1 MYNIYE
7 VLNMEKENKTRSS
20 KWFLRASAMLLILIL
35 SLCSA
40 LSYGILGSS
49 ENSISKATEGQ
60 ISLAW
65 LKESEFLPNNKSD
78 TQLYPYSLLQEAYS
92 AAGSSSY
99 TDYADVRFQCMAH
112 AGLNTVVSD
121 EYGVSV
127 PASDNKPYKDSVI
140 VGTCEAIEFKS
151 LSQKADGTGS
161 PKPYFGYVVTIKIDK
176 SLSPVLDPDYPYSYV
191 KIRSS
196 QVTADFSNFFIVGS
210 RYIINGTV
218 SYLPST
224 FKEDQAPYFT
234 MAEADFLLP
243 TADVKFEESM
253 YGIIGMAEGTTII
266 GIDNIPHRLTLSYLA
281 AYPDAS
287 YLSYAKIGSSLE
299 EFLSSDNGSVWDGII
314 THRKMTKESVR
325 IATANDIMSIPLFS
339 SGRAHITEGAA
350 FSEEDCLYGK
360 KLCLIS
366 GQLAD
371 SNNIKVGDILDLKF
385 WSSGYTLETGSK
397 GASWSPGL
405 YKPGSDFLE
414 EGSYT
419 VAGIYE
425 DDDAWD
431 TECCGFTPNTV
442 FILEA
447 SVSDAVKIQSS
458 MTDLG
463 GDRYTGI
470 PDSRAYVLKS
480 GKASA
485 FEAEM
490 EAKGYGGMFYYYE
503 QANPSLPNL
512 NSLSDKSRI
521 VAYVSTA
528 ALAVAVASMA
538 VYAIVKN
545 IRSEDK
551 KARLRAVLT
560 AIIISSVSILISAVI
575 CLSFYGGIMGTVNEG
590 ITAGEASLQELKA
603 EPSLPV
609 AVTSIEQVKL
619 DSTPSP
625 LLLVFAI
632 QTGILFLILC
642 ISSALCFI
650 IKGGEKI
657 EKTKIPYRL
666 KNGRGIKGG
675 MPAVI
680 WYSITQSARSAVTGT
695 LMIVLVSLSSIFMFL
710 SVSTWLTARSSIS
723 EAEKA
728 YTSIAVAAENEFL
741 KDINLYK
748 NGIYDYSS
756 LMGMYEAAE
765 QSEHVEY
772 SDIRDKCMAY
782 SSAIKTTTS
791 GMVDEY
797 TPISAVDYP
806 YDLSVVVGT
815 CVSVDYGL
823 AHVIYDPEI
832 EDYLIVLAYKAVL
845 EIDRNESPVLD
856 DNYTY
861 NRYISVSTYQ
871 FSTDVSEYF
880 QVGERYILYGSK
892 GYSQYP
898 KTERYKDK
906 PVLFQLETISPEI
919 LKYYEERIENP
930 DYEVMKFEPYMH
942 EILGTDSSIVIKG
955 RPFGIE
961 EGEMVYNIEDCYF
974 RPYKDDANVAYAKLD
989 GTLEDFLS
997 SEKGQ
1002 KWERWIEECQITVS
1016 SLKMSFTG
1024 NLDSTLLFN
1033 QGLAYITE
1041 GRTFTEQ
1048 EYSDGAKVC
1057 IISAET
1063 ARDSE
1068 IKVGDKIDFNFWSNG
1083 YTLYQD
1089 NNKQIW
1095 QHTPYGDGCGFI
1107 EEGTYEVIGIY
1118 KAESTWSPNE
1128 FFLTPNNAFA
1138 PKGSIEGTIKL
1149 ELPEFMIGGK
1159 IIEETNEYIAPVYD
1173 QYQSISNTHSYVIKP
1188 GHIEAFEKEM
1198 ESLGYGGMFYYYDQ
1212 GYSMISPIL
1221 DSLRESTS
1229 LLMYVSV
1236 AVWIVVLSAFFI
1248 IMASRNRKTAGIMMS
1263 LGIRRSQ
1270 IFAHMLAMLMC
1281 VIMISSLAGGIA
1293 GYFMYDGIVG
1303 RIYEEAR
1310 EDNVNLEFSSFK
1322 TDASI
1327 SGTYDSSLIESFDLK
1342 KSPQS
1347 VLMIGGIQLI
1357 FLSSAS
1363 AVMAKRYSMMEPLV
1377 LLKGAGRIKGR
1388 KKK

>member
-1 MYNIYE
+1 MKKEKKNRANKW
-7 VLNMEKENKTRSS
+7 VLRT
-20 KWFLRASAMLLILIL
+20 SAMLIVLLL

-40 LSYGILGSS
+40 LSCGIWRSS
-49 ENSISKATEGQ
+49 ENCINKASEGQ

-65 LKESEFLPNNKSD
+65 LKESEFLPNSKSN

-92 AAGSSSY
+92 AADSSAYVDS
-99 TDYADVRFQCMAH
+99 ADVRHQFMAH

-121 EYGVSV
+121 ECGVSV
-127 PASDNKPYKDSVI
+127 HSSIDKPYKDSVI

-151 LSQKADGTGS
+151 QSQKADGTGS

-176 SLSPVLDPDYPYSYV
+176 DLSPVLDSDYPYSHV

-218 SYLPST
+218 SYLPSA
-224 FKEDQAPYFT
+224 FKEDQAPYFN

-243 TADVKFEESM
+243 TTDVKFEESM
-253 YGIIGMAEGTTII
+253 YGIIGVPEGTTITA
-266 GIDNIPHRLTLSYLA
+266 IDNIPRRLTLSYLA
-281 AYPDAS
+281 AYSDPS
-287 YLSYAKIGSSLE
+287 YLSYAKIEGSFD
-299 EFLSSDNGSVWDGII
+299 EFLSSDKNSSWNSII
-314 THRKMTKESVR
+314 TRRKTTKESLKIV
-325 IATANDIMSIPLFS
+325 TVNDIKSIPLFC
-339 SGRAHITEGAA
+339 SGRANITEGAS
-350 FSEEDCLYGK
+350 FTEGDYLSGS

-366 GQLAD
+366 GQLAK
-371 SNNIKVGDILDLKF
+371 SNSIEVGDILELKL
-385 WSSGYTLETGSK
+385 WSNGYTLETSSL
-397 GASWSPGL
+397 GASWSSNQ
-405 YKPGSDFLE
+405 YNPGSDFLD

-431 TECCGFTPNTV
+431 TQCCGFTPNTV
-442 FILEA
+442 FIPEA
-447 SVSDAVKIQSS
+447 SVSGDVKVEASL
-458 MTDLG
+458 TDLG
-463 GDRYTGI
+463 KDRYTGI
-470 PDSRAYVLKS
+470 PDSRAYVLKG

-485 FEAEM
+485 FETEM
-490 EAKGYGGMFYYYE
+490 EAKGYGSMFYYYE
-503 QANPSLPNL
+503 NADPSLPNL

-521 VAYVSTA
+521 AAYISTA
-528 ALAVAVASMA
+528 ALAAAVAIMA
-538 VYAIVKN
+538 IYAIVKN

-551 KARLRAVLT
+551 KTRLRAVLT
-560 AIIISSVSILISAVI
+560 VIIISIVSILTSAVI
-575 CLSFYGGIMGTVNEG
+575 SLSFYSSIIGASNGY
-590 ITAGEASLQELKA
+590 ITTTEVTGQALKT
-603 EPSLPV
+603 EPSIPTPIAESV
-609 AVTSIEQVKL
+609 QAKL
-619 DSTPSP
+619 DNAPSP
-625 LLLVFAI
+625 LLMVFAI
-632 QTGILFLILC
+632 QTGILLLILC
-642 ISSALCFI
+642 LSSVLCLT

-723 EAEKA
+723 EAQKA

-741 KDINLYK
+741 KDINVYK
-748 NGIYDYSS
+748 DGIYDYSS
-756 LMGMYEAAE
+756 LIGIYEAAE

-772 SDIRDKCMAY
+772 VDIRDKCMAY
-782 SSAIKTTTS
+782 SSVIETTTS
-791 GMVDEY
+791 GMSDEY
-797 TPISAVDYP
+797 NTITAVDYP

-815 CVSVDYGL
+815 CVSVKYIWSGG
-823 AHVIYDPEI
+823 AYDPSIGEVVNRF
-832 EDYLIVLAYKAVL
+832 DYDVVL

-856 DNYTY
+856 EDYTY
-861 NRYISVSTYQ
+861 SRYIRV
-871 FSTDVSEYF
+871 FTDQITSDLSDCF
-880 QVGERYILYGSK
+880 NVGERYILYGSK

-898 KTERYKDK
+898 KTERYRDK
-906 PVLFQLETISPEI
+906 PARLTLEI
-919 LKYYEERIENP
+919 LLPGRKEERGVEIT
-930 DYEVMKFEPYMH
+930 DSIFYELVKFEPYMH
-942 EILGTDSSIVIKG
+942 EILGTSNSTTVVRTTPEGK
-955 RPFGIE
+955 IE
-961 EGEMVYNIEDCYF
+961 YNIEDCYF
-974 RPYKDDANVAYAKLD
+974 RAYMDDAYMAYAKLD
-989 GTLEDFLS
+989 GTLEEFLS

-1002 KWERWIEECQITVS
+1002 KWNRWIEECQITLS
-1016 SLKMSFTG
+1016 SLKMNFTG
-1024 NLDSTLLFN
+1024 NLDSILLFN
-1033 QGLAYITE
+1033 QDLAYITE

-1048 EYSDGAKVC
+1048 EYSEGAKVC

-1063 ARDSE
+1063 AKDSG
-1068 IKVGDKIDFNFWSNG
+1068 IKVGDKINFNFWSNG

-1089 NNKQIW
+1089 DNKQIW
-1095 QHTPYGDGCGFI
+1095 QHAPFGDGCGFI
-1107 EEGTYEVIGIY
+1107 EEGTFEVIGIY
-1118 KAESTWSPNE
+1118 KAENVWNENE

-1138 PKGSIEGTIKL
+1138 PKRSIEKPISL
-1149 ELPEFMIGGK
+1149 ELPEFLQIQYD
-1159 IIEETNEYIAPVYD
+1159 EEKGTYD
-1173 QYQSISNTHSYVIKP
+1173 FPLTGQFQSISNTHSYVIKP

-1236 AVWIVVLSAFFI
+1236 AVWAVILSAFFI
-1248 IMASRNRKTAGIMMS
+1248 IMASRSRKTAGIMMS
-1263 LGIRRSQ
+1263 LGTKRNQ
-1270 IFAHMLAMLMC
+1270 IFVHMLSMLIC
-1281 VIMISSLAGGIA
+1281 VIIISSLAGGIT

-1303 RIYEEAR
+1303 KIYEEAR

-1347 VLMIGGIQLI
+1347 VLLIGGIQLI
-1357 FLSSAS
+1357 VLSSVS

-1377 LLKGAGRIKGR
+1377 LLKGEGRIKGR
-1388 KKK
+1388 KRK

>member
-1 MYNIYE
+1 
-7 VLNMEKENKTRSS
+7 
-20 KWFLRASAMLLILIL
+20 
-35 SLCSA
+35 
-40 LSYGILGSS
+40 
-49 ENSISKATEGQ
+49 
-60 ISLAW
+60 
-65 LKESEFLPNNKSD
+65 
-78 TQLYPYSLLQEAYS
+78 
-92 AAGSSSY
+92 
-99 TDYADVRFQCMAH
+99 
-112 AGLNTVVSD
+112 
-121 EYGVSV
+121 
-127 PASDNKPYKDSVI
+127 
-140 VGTCEAIEFKS
+140 
-151 LSQKADGTGS
+151 
-161 PKPYFGYVVTIKIDK
+161 
-176 SLSPVLDPDYPYSYV
+176 PVLDPDYPYSYI

-210 RYIINGTV
+210 DYILNGTV
-218 SYLPST
+218 SYFNSSL
-224 FKEDQAPYFT
+224 KEDHAPYFT
-234 MAEADFLLP
+234 LAEADFLIP
-243 TADVKFEESM
+243 VTDVKFDESM
-253 YGIIGMAEGTTII
+253 CGLIGVSEETVITKMDGDSGLLAKC
-266 GIDNIPHRLTLSYLA
+266 YLA

-287 YLSYAKIGSSLE
+287 YLSYAKIEGSLE
-299 EFLSSDNGSVWDGII
+299 EFLSSDVNSAWNSII
-314 THRKMTKESVR
+314 TRRKMTKESVR
-325 IATANDIMSIPLFS
+325 IATANDIESIPLFS
-339 SGRAHITEGAA
+339 SGRAYITEGAA
-350 FSEEDCLYGK
+350 FSEEDFLSGE

-385 WSSGYTLETGSK
+385 WSSGYTLETGTT

-405 YKPGSDFLE
+405 YRPGNDFLD
-414 EGSYT
+414 EGGYT
-419 VAGIYE
+419 VVGIYE

-431 TECCGFTPNTV
+431 TKCCGFTPNTV
-442 FILEA
+442 FIPEA
-447 SVSDAVKIQSS
+447 SVSEEVKVQSLL
-458 MTDLG
+458 TDLG

-470 PDSRAYVLKS
+470 PDSRAYVLKG

-503 QANPSLPNL
+503 QADPSLPNL

-521 VAYVSTA
+521 VVYVSTT

-551 KARLRAVLT
+551 KVRLRAVLT
-560 AIIISSVSILISAVI
+560 AIIISAVSILISAVI
-575 CLSFYGGIMGTVNEG
+575 CLSFYGIIMDTANEG
-590 ITAGEASLQELKA
+590 ITAVEASLQELKA

-609 AVTSIEQVKL
+609 AVTSTVQVKL

-625 LLLVFAI
+625 LLLVFAL
-632 QTGILFLILC
+632 QTGILLLILC
-642 ISSALCFI
+642 ISSALCLT
-650 IKGGEKI
+650 IKGGKKI

-680 WYSITQSARSAVTGT
+680 WYSITQSARSAVTGM

-710 SVSTWLTARSSIS
+710 SVSTWLAARSSIS
-723 EAEKA
+723 EAQKA

-741 KDINLYK
+741 KDINTYK
-748 NGIYDYSS
+748 SGIYDYSS
-756 LMGMYEAAE
+756 LIGMYEAAE
-765 QSEHVEY
+765 QSEHIEY
-772 SDIRDKCMAY
+772 VDIRDKCMAY
-782 SSAIKTTTS
+782 SSVIETTTS
-791 GMVDEY
+791 GMSDIYNVTD
-797 TPISAVDYP
+797 AVDYP
-806 YDLSVVVGT
+806 YDLSVVVGR
-815 CVSVDYGL
+815 CVSVSYRL
-823 AHVIYDPEI
+823 AYVIYDPEI
-832 EDYLIVLAYKAVL
+832 EDYLIVLMYDALL
-845 EIDRNESPVLD
+845 EIDRDESPMLD
-856 DNYTY
+856 DEYTY
-861 NRYISVSTYQ
+861 SRYISVGTYQ
-871 FSTDVSEYF
+871 FSTNVNEYF

-898 KTERYKDK
+898 KTEMYKDK
-906 PVLFQLETISPEI
+906 PALFQLETISPEI
-919 LKYYEERIENP
+919 WKYNEVRIENP
-930 DYEVMKFEPYMH
+930 DYEVIKFEPYMH
-942 EILGTDSSIVIKG
+942 EILGTDSSIVIKA
-955 RPFGIE
+955 RPFGPE
-961 EGEMVYNIEDCYF
+961 EGERVYNLEDCYF

-1002 KWERWIEECQITVS
+1002 KWNRWIEECQITLN
-1016 SLKMSFTG
+1016 SLKMNFTG
-1024 NLDSTLLFN
+1024 NLDSVLLFN
-1033 QGLAYITE
+1033 QDLAYITE

-1063 ARDSE
+1063 ARDSG
-1068 IKVGDKIDFNFWSNG
+1068 IKIGDKIDFNFWSNG
-1083 YTLYQD
+1083 YILYQD
-1089 NNKQIW
+1089 MKRQIW
-1095 QHTPYGDGCGFI
+1095 QHAPYGDGCGFI
-1107 EEGTYEVIGIY
+1107 EEGTFEVIGIY
-1118 KAESTWSPNE
+1118 KAENVWNENE
-1128 FFLTPNNAFA
+1128 FFLTPNNMFA
-1138 PKGSIEGTIKL
+1138 PKGSIKGTIKL
-1149 ELPEFMIGGK
+1149 ELPEFMISGK

-1236 AVWIVVLSAFFI
+1236 AVWAVILSAFFI
-1248 IMASRNRKTAGIMMS
+1248 IMASRGRKTAGIMMS
-1263 LGIRRSQ
+1263 LGTKRNQ
-1270 IFAHMLAMLMC
+1270 IFVHMLSMLMC
-1281 VIMISSLAGGIA
+1281 VIMISSLAGGIV

-1310 EDNVNLEFSSFK
+1310 EDNVNMEFSSFK

-1347 VLMIGGIQLI
+1347 VILIGGIQLI
-1357 FLSSAS
+1357 VLSSVS

-1377 LLKGAGRIKGR
+1377 LLKGEGKIIGR
-1388 KKK
+1388 KRK